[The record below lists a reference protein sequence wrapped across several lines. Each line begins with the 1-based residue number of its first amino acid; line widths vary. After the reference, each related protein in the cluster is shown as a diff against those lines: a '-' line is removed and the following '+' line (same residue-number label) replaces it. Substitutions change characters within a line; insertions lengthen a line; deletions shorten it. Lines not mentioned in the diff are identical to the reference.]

1 MAERPA
7 EARRIASAVQL
18 VLADHVRPAGAGVAL
33 WFVRSQHGPRSYLVE
48 RLVAD
53 GQPRWRCTC
62 PDQLWRRRTCK
73 HVLAARLYRKLHPD
87 GGPATP
93 PAAEDLDRVRVTLTP
108 RGWAATVRPWA

>member
-18 VLADHVRPAGAGVAL
+18 VLGDHVRPAGAGVAL

-73 HVLAARLYRKLHPD
+73 HVLAARLYRKLHA
-87 GGPATP
+87 PAP
-93 PAAEDLDRVRVTLTP
+93 AEDLGRVRVTLTP